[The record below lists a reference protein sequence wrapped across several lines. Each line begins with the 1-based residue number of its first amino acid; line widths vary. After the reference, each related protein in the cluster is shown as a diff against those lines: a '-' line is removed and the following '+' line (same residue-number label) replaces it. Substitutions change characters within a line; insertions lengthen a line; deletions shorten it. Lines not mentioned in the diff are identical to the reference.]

1 MSFIIDQH
9 TDSLISGRI
18 FSGEDMVSEP
28 VRGAISDDGRSLV
41 MIGSDGALCLGY
53 IRGEEMGVTIVRRD
67 NPSVAW
73 FSARRG

>member
-1 MSFIIDQH
+1 MILIDQH
-9 TDSLISGRI
+9 TGSLFSNWI
-18 FSGEDMVSEP
+18 FSGLDLVNEP
-28 VRGAISDDGRSLV
+28 VRGAISDDGRSMI